1 LCQDVPF
8 CVLNTILLDRTIN
21 RRHDLNLSPTQ
32 RLCSDEFKTDFL
44 LLLLVLL
51 TSVAALVWKL
61 MHLPALPRLWAEHR
75 QLAEEAVELAQHLA
89 AMEVEA
95 HSCPP
100 GAAGETET
108 SKQMLY
114 AKVDAVLDRC
124 VADVLAVKIS

>member
-1 LCQDVPF
+1 M
-8 CVLNTILLDRTIN
+8 NTVLLDRTIN
-21 RRHDLNLSPTQ
+21 RRHDLALSATQ
-32 RLCSDEFKTDFL
+32 RLCSDESDTKFL
-44 LLLLVLL
+44 MLLSVLL
-51 TSVAALVWKL
+51 TFVGMLVYKA
-61 MHLPALPRLWAEHR
+61 MHLLPLPRLWAEHR

-124 VADVLAVKIS
+124 VAEVLAVKIS